1 MRCET
6 CALYECELEECN
18 CICHKETDDY
28 EWKKESTFEEGKDID
43 S

>member
-1 MRCET
+1 MKCET
-6 CALYECELEECN
+6 CALYECDLEECN
-18 CICHKETDDY
+18 CICHKETDY

>member
-1 MRCET
+1 MKCET
-6 CALYECELEECN
+6 CALYECEVEECN
-18 CICHKETDDY
+18 CICHKETDY

>member
-6 CALYECELEECN
+6 CALYECDLEECN
-18 CICHKETDDY
+18 CICHKETDY